1 MLMEAEHLLMEA
13 EHSFYVIFLKNH
25 TFHGYFLSV
34 FLKKFLFSE
43 FPQII
48 TNNSHSSIAISIKV
62 L

>member
-1 MLMEAEHLLMEA
+1 MTL
-13 EHSFYVIFLKNH
+13 YVDGGGAFILRYLFEKSHISRL
-25 TFHGYFLSV
+25 FFIRV
-34 FLKKFLFSE
+34 LKKFLFSE